1 MSKIFSSR
9 RLLPSPAMIVAFV
22 ALLVALGGSSYAAVK
37 LSKNSVQSKHIKNS
51 SITGAKVKN
60 DSLTGADIKEATLQN
75 LIVNETAHAAKAAGL
90 DKVTIKSAPFAM
102 AVAPTTDCPGTP
114 PGSCKLPVTQFTTG
128 TVNCDPGQVPV
139 GGGAHV
145 DDFQTN
151 HISEAWPTGGT
162 GWAATGGNDDI
173 TRPHGFTVYVLCIP
187 GTAAG
192 S

>member
-1 MSKIFSSR
+1 MSRIFSR

-60 DSLTGADIKEATLQN
+60 DSLTGADIKEASLQN
-75 LIVNETAHAAKAAGL
+75 LTVSEAAHAAKAAGL

-102 AVAPTTDCPGTP
+102 ATAPQGPCPGVPQGCTIP
-114 PGSCKLPVTQFTTG
+114 ITQFTTG
-128 TVNCDPGQVPV
+128 SVNCDPGQVAV

-145 DDFQTN
+145 DDFTIN
-151 HISEAWPTGGT
+151 HISESWPTGGT

-173 TRPHGFTVYVLCIP
+173 NRPHGFTVYAICIP

-192 S
+192 G